1 MESLPNVLPQLKHLS
16 VGCRCLWWK
25 AADKRL
31 KTELLLTKRLNGRV
45 KGPERGLSCEDLK
58 RAWAVLLDCIFQ
70 PQSLE
75 RALRSVERSFF
86 SSSESSA
93 SFSESYSSTAI
104 QPAGLLSPNK
114 WPCFVCSTAPLG
126 FSNYLFITATRLPS
140 KSTEQAMWTSCKRP
154 ELNCNP
160 GYPLKLY
167 WCIFTLCAS
176 KLQHQQNHKYFWIS
190 SRSIVPIFSFDLKMA
205 VYYSYV
211 RVTSYI
217 KVITE

>member
-31 KTELLLTKRLNGRV
+31 KTELLWTKRLNGRV

-104 QPAGLLSPNK
+104 QPAGFLSPNK

-140 KSTEQAMWTSCKRP
+140 KSTEQAMLTSCKRP
-154 ELNCNP
+154 ELNANWTLLP
-160 GYPLKLY
+160 FNWKLFARFVLLFSSLN
-167 WCIFTLCAS
+167 W
-176 KLQHQQNHKYFWIS
+176 KVVVIS
-190 SRSIVPIFSFDLKMA
+190 SSKPHL
-205 VYYSYV
+205 Y
-211 RVTSYI
+211 
-217 KVITE
+217 